1 MPEAE
6 SAAAPAAAPASP
18 RVVANTTPIDLAILK
33 DDLGI
38 DPADT
43 SNDAWLQRRVN
54 GVWQR
59 METYT
64 ARSLSSPPSGFV
76 DDWGELVMND
86 RVQQQP
92 PLWNNM
98 RPRASVFLRQ
108 FPVLSI
114 NGVELNGT
122 PIDPGFAIVDNKT
135 GKLFGLDGSSLYA
148 RDLGVLLPSAR
159 AKVTYLAGWAELPSD
174 LYEVLLQ
181 AMEVQWNSRLA
192 QESGLGGGNVNEVQV
207 QDVGSFKMS
216 STNAFTT
223 AANKGT
229 GAIDPM
235 LGPYTAILDN
245 YVDWRASLGLSTF
258 ATTTDVDV
266 FVALSN
272 SFTMPPPDN
281 VTIVTAA
288 TLGDVSWITTSQ
300 PVLVSGFGRMRVNA
314 IDVSSPLHILTLA
327 NYGAPGIV
335 PAGTP
340 VPRGTLIVPG
350 V

>member
-76 DDWGELVMND
+76 DDWGELVIND

-122 PIDPGFAIVDNKT
+122 PIDPSFAIVDNKT

-159 AKVTYLAGWAELPSD
+159 AKVTYMAGWAELPAD

-223 AANKGT
+223 AANKGA
-229 GAIDPM
+229 GALDPM

-245 YVDWRASLGLSTF
+245 YVDWRAMLGLATF
-258 ATTTDVDV
+258 PTTTSIDVSAV
-266 FVALSN
+266 MVN
-272 SFTMPPPDN
+272 GFTMPPADSTTVVHV
-281 VTIVTAA
+281 VT
-288 TLGDVSWITTSQ
+288 LSDVSWMS
-300 PVLVSGFGRMRVNA
+300 VSNTIGIVGYGRMQVAA
-314 IDVSSPLHILTLA
+314 ISSNPTVVDLV
-327 NYGAPGIV
+327 NYGAPGQM
-335 PAGTP
+335 PPGTV
-340 VPRGTLIVPG
+340 VPRGTLMVP
-350 V
+350 